1 MPRKLDKCSA
11 HLADIHQ
18 LREHSVNRYN
28 QLNVVSSVFL
38 CGALLMGCGGS
49 DNKKITHSSSSSPN
63 SSSLSTIKQSSSS
76 ALSVSSSSSSNTSS
90 LSSIRQSS
98 SSASSV
104 LPSNATLQ
112 QSLNIQGV
120 AAATTDVSEFAGTPK
135 CGVDIYHYTY
145 NTLGGKGEAATA
157 SAALFIPTGAAST
170 CSGTR
175 PLLIDL
181 HGTDTRKK
189 LNLADL
195 SEEEAQLSVA
205 YFAAQGYIT
214 IMPNYAGYDTSN
226 LAYHPY
232 LNADQ
237 QSQDVI
243 DAITAGKKILAA
255 VSTSTKE
262 NGKLFLTGYSQGGYV
277 SMATHRAM
285 QARGMTVT
293 ASVGG
298 AGPYALSSIVDKAF
312 TGEPSDGSF
321 DYLMMIID
329 SYQNSFADIYK
340 VPSDIY
346 TTTFAS
352 VLEKPVSG
360 KFSFE
365 NLLSNDTPTLL
376 GTDAPNYASVAPRYQ
391 SFYGTP
397 EESLIKSS
405 YLIEYL
411 NDVASNP
418 CSINLAQPL
427 ACSPKNK
434 LRAALLKNDLRNWV
448 PNSPM
453 LLCGGH
459 EDSQVYFISSQD
471 TKAYFDANGA
481 KTVSLLDVDSPIN
494 PNDPYA
500 TAKNTFL
507 TQKNQVIKAAN
518 AAGVD
523 PDELLREYS
532 HYLPVAACNI
542 AARNFFES
550 F

>member
-18 LREHSVNRYN
+18 LREHSVNRFN

-38 CGALLMGCGGS
+38 CGALLMGCGAS
-49 DNKKITHSSSSSPN
+49 DNKKTTHSSSSSSN
-63 SSSLSTIKQSSSS
+63 SSSLS
-76 ALSVSSSSSSNTSS
+76 
-90 LSSIRQSS
+90 SIQQSS

-104 LPSNATLQ
+104 LSSNVTLQ

-120 AAATTDVSEFAGTPK
+120 VAATTDLSDFAGAPK

-145 NTLGGKGEAATA
+145 NTKGGKGETTTA
-157 SAALFIPTGAAST
+157 SAALFVPTGAASNCT
-170 CSGTR
+170 GSR

-181 HGTDTRKK
+181 HGTEPRKS
-189 LNLADL
+189 LNLANVNED
-195 SEEEAQLSVA
+195 EARISLA
-205 YFAAQGYIT
+205 FFAAHGYIT
-214 IMPNYAGYDTSN
+214 IMPNYAGYDTST
-226 LAYHPY
+226 LPYHPY

-243 DAITAGKKILAA
+243 DAITAGKKVLAA

-262 NGKLFLTGYSQGGYV
+262 NGKLFLTGYSQGGHV

-298 AGPYALSSIVDKAF
+298 AGPYALSSIVDMVFK
-312 TGEPSDGSF
+312 GQPSDGAGL
-321 DYLMMIID
+321 YLPMIIN
-329 SYQNSFADIYK
+329 SYQNSYGNIYNNA
-340 VPSDIY
+340 SDIY
-346 TTTFAS
+346 TAKFAS
-352 VLEKPVSG
+352 NIETLVPGKLSDVDLFSSG
-360 KFSFE
+360 A
-365 NLLSNDTPTLL
+365 LTLFL
-376 GTDAPNYASVAPRYQ
+376 FGTDAPNYASVTPAYK
-391 SFYGTP
+391 SYYGTP
-397 EESLIKSS
+397 ENSLVKSS
-405 YLIEYL
+405 YTAELL
-411 NDVASNP
+411 NDITANP
-418 CSINLAQPL
+418 CSTNIANPL
-427 ACSPKNK
+427 ACTPKNK
-434 LRAALLKNDLRNWV
+434 LRAAALKNDLRNWV
-448 PNSPM
+448 PTSPM

-494 PNDPYA
+494 SNDPYA

-507 TQKNQVIKAAN
+507 TQKNQVISAAN
-518 AAGVD
+518 AAGVNS
-523 PDELLREYS
+523 DELLKEYS
-532 HYLPVAACNI
+532 HDLPVAACSI
-542 AARNFFES
+542 AARNFFDS

>member
-1 MPRKLDKCSA
+1 MIRYNLIQIAPYRYRLHTRMPCKLDKYSA
-11 HLADIHQ
+11 HLADFHQ
-18 LREHSVNRYN
+18 LREHSVNRFN
-28 QLNVVSSVFL
+28 QLNVVSSIFL

-49 DNKKITHSSSSSPN
+49 DHKKISHSSSSTSN
-63 SSSLSTIKQSSSS
+63 SSSLSSIQQSSSS
-76 ALSVSSSSSSNTSS
+76 T
-90 LSSIRQSS
+90 
-98 SSASSV
+98 SSV
-104 LPSNATLQ
+104 LPYNATLQ
-112 QSLNIQGV
+112 QSLNILGV
-120 AAATTDVSEFAGTPK
+120 AAATADVSEFAGSPK

-145 NTLGGKGEAATA
+145 NTKGGKGEATKA
-157 SAALFIPTGAAST
+157 SAALFVPTGAAPT
-170 CSGTR
+170 CSGAR

-189 LNLADL
+189 LNLANL
-195 SEEEAQLSVA
+195 SEDEAQLSVA

-214 IMPNYAGYDTSN
+214 IMPNYAGYDTSD

-243 DAITAGKKILAA
+243 DAMTAGKKVLAA

-262 NGKLFLTGYSQGGYV
+262 NGKLFLTGYSQGGHV

-298 AGPYALSSIVDKAF
+298 AGPYALSFLVDKAF
-312 TGEPSDGSF
+312 KGEPSDGAF
-321 DYLMMIID
+321 GYIMMIID
-329 SYQNSFADIYK
+329 SYQNSYADIYK
-340 VPSDIY
+340 TPSDIY
-346 TTTFAS
+346 TTKFAS
-352 VLEKPVSG
+352 VIEKPVSG

-365 NLLSNDTPTLL
+365 NLLSKDTPALF
-376 GTDAPNYASVAPRYQ
+376 GTDAPNYVTVAPKYQ
-391 SFYGTP
+391 SFYGAP

-405 YLIEYL
+405 YLTEYL
-411 NDVASNP
+411 NDVGANP

-427 ACSPKNK
+427 ACSPKDT

-448 PNSPM
+448 PTSPM

-459 EDSQVYFISSQD
+459 DDTQVYFISSQD

-507 TQKNQVIKAAN
+507 TQKNQVINAAN
-518 AAGVD
+518 AAGVN

-532 HYLPVAACNI
+532 HYLPFAACNI
-542 AARNFFES
+542 AARNFFDS

>member
-1 MPRKLDKCSA
+1 MPRKLDKYSA
-11 HLADIHQ
+11 HLADFHQ
-18 LREHSVNRYN
+18 LREHSVNRFN

-49 DNKKITHSSSSSPN
+49 DNKKTTHSSSSSSN
-63 SSSLSTIKQSSSS
+63 SSSLSSIQQS
-76 ALSVSSSSSSNTSS
+76 N
-90 LSSIRQSS
+90 

-104 LPSNATLQ
+104 LPSNFTLQ
-112 QSLNIQGV
+112 QSLTISGVV
-120 AAATTDVSEFAGTPK
+120 AAIADASEFAGSPK

-145 NTLGGKGEAATA
+145 NTLGGKGETITA
-157 SAALFIPTGAAST
+157 SAALFVPTGAAPI
-170 CSGTR
+170 CSGSR

-189 LNLADL
+189 LNLANL
-195 SEEEAQLSVA
+195 SEDEAQLSVA

-232 LNADQ
+232 LNANQ

-243 DAITAGKKILAA
+243 DAITAGKKVLAA

-262 NGKLFLTGYSQGGYV
+262 NGKLFLTGYSQGGHV

-312 TGEPSDGSF
+312 KGEPSDGAF
-321 DYLMMIID
+321 GYLMMIID
-329 SYQNSFADIYK
+329 SYQNSYGDIYK

-352 VLEKPVSG
+352 AIEKLALG

-365 NLLSNDTPTLL
+365 NLL
-376 GTDAPNYASVAPRYQ
+376 R
-391 SFYGTP
+391 
-397 EESLIKSS
+397 
-405 YLIEYL
+405 
-411 NDVASNP
+411 NDV
-418 CSINLAQPL
+418 
-427 ACSPKNK
+427 
-434 LRAALLKNDLRNWV
+434 
-448 PNSPM
+448 
-453 LLCGGH
+453 
-459 EDSQVYFISSQD
+459 
-471 TKAYFDANGA
+471 
-481 KTVSLLDVDSPIN
+481 
-494 PNDPYA
+494 
-500 TAKNTFL
+500 
-507 TQKNQVIKAAN
+507 
-518 AAGVD
+518 AGVD

-532 HYLPVAACNI
+532 HDLPVAACNI
-542 AARNFFES
+542 AARKFFDS